1 MSNLVWRLLLAKRSQ
16 KPDWKAAL
24 ETTQGIYMITDKLNG
39 KRYVGS
45 AYGSNGIWSRWCDY
59 VDSEGHGGN
68 TGLINVIKRDG
79 NYARMNFQFTMLEAI
94 NLKVE
99 EDIVIRREQH
109 WKTVLLTQKRNMA
122 TTSTRSLHMPNGT
135 NG

>member
-24 ETTQGIYMITDKLNG
+24 ETTQGIYMITDTLNG

-68 TGLINVIKRDG
+68 TELINVIKRDG

-109 WKTVLLTQKRNMA
+109 WKTVLLTQNKEYGYN
-122 TTSTRSLHMPNGT
+122 LN
-135 NG
+135 

>member
-1 MSNLVWRLLLAKRSQ
+1 MSNPVWPLLLAKRSQ

-24 ETTQGIYMITDKLNG
+24 ETTQGIYMITDKLTG

-45 AYGSNGIWSRWCDY
+45 AYGSNGIWSRWRDY
-59 VDSEGHGGN
+59 VDSQGHGGN
-68 TGLINVIKRDG
+68 TELSNVIKRTV

-109 WKTVLLTQKRNMA
+109 WKTVLLTQNKEYGYN
-122 TTSTRSLHMPNGT
+122 LN
-135 NG
+135 